1 MERVS
6 SSETSDPTPKNDES
20 ENSAEII
27 SEIEQEIDEARVKL
41 FLLESFSNF
50 RNPCS
55 VLNMINIWLEKVCES

>member
-6 SSETSDPTPKNDES
+6 SSETSDQTPKNDES

-41 FLLESFSNF
+41 FLMKAISNF
-50 RNPCS
+50 RNNCT
-55 VLNMINIWLEKVCES
+55 VLNKINI

>member
-27 SEIEQEIDEARVKL
+27 SEIEQEIDEARV
-41 FLLESFSNF
+41 
-50 RNPCS
+50 
-55 VLNMINIWLEKVCES
+55 

>member
-41 FLLESFSNF
+41 FFRKAFSNF
-50 RNPCS
+50 RNNFT
-55 VLNMINIWLEKVCES
+55 VLNKIKIWLK